1 MIPTLSPFS
10 FSSIRSLHTYVFIA
24 KKSSSVVR
32 HRHPRSLLLSSS
44 HLLNLSRPPVNA
56 LTLAANLN
64 IKLALAFHAPRALH
78 ERVVRHAARISAL
91 SGHKLEHGQQEVADA
106 AGLLNAKVVLLTQD
120 VGQGPVAQ
128 AVDVAELAFAV
139 EDFLRPFA
147 ADAQGFGEGAE
158 QLDDLRDVVVV
169 FAVLCAG
176 LGVEEVVACDKFEG
190 LE

>member
-1 MIPTLSPFS
+1 MIPTHSPF
-10 FSSIRSLHTYVFIA
+10 FSSTRSASYVRVHR
-24 KKSSSVVR
+24 KKIVVSRSAPHDPCSCSS
-32 HRHPRSLLLSSS
+32 P
-44 HLLNLSRPPVNA
+44 HLLNLSRPTVNT
-56 LTLAANLN
+56 LTLTADLN
-64 IKLALAFHAPRALH
+64 FKFAFAFHAPRALH
-78 ERVVRHAARISAL
+78 ERVVGHAASVSTL
-91 SGHKLEHGQQEVADA
+91 SRHKLEHRQQEVADT

-147 ADAQGFGEGAE
+147 ADAQGFREGAE

-176 LGVEEVVACDKFEG
+176 LRIEEVVACDKFEG